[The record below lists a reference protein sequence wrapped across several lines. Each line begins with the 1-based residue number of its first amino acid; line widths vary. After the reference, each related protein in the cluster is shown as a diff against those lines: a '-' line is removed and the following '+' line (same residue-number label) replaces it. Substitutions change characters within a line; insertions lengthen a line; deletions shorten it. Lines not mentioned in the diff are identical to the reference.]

1 MALYTPS
8 IITIPW
14 AANGQKATIPN
25 ATEAPG
31 RASWPV
37 GFPEVNA
44 LPLAAGGIPPNYLD
58 FQGVLYTLSV
68 HAMYGQTGAPYA
80 WQNTLDYPVGSKVMG
95 SNGVEYTAVAA
106 SGPDSGGATD
116 PTTDTTNAKWT
127 PALTTE
133 VEKFRQMRIGTIFY
147 PMSTTLE
154 AGTMWADGSLALFED
169 YPEFAAKYQRGGFN
183 GMVLPASAT
192 SEEQA
197 AYPGKFVLNAAG
209 TGLYLPKITG
219 LFIQNSAV
227 GNAGAKIAAGLP
239 EIAGGYSPV
248 ITSPST
254 LAVNGPFSSSS
265 TGNVKIPTD
274 GASTI
279 WTSKNLLFNASQANS
294 IYGNSTSVQPP
305 AVRLCPA
312 IYLGNPA

>member
-25 ATEAPG
+25 ATDAAG

-58 FQGVLYTLSV
+58 FQGVLYALSV
-68 HAMYGQTGAPYA
+68 HAMYGQTGAPYT
-80 WQNTLDYPVGSKVMG
+80 WQNSLDYPVGARVMG
-95 SNGVEYTAVAA
+95 SNGVEYVAVAA

-169 YPEFAAKYQRGGFN
+169 YPEFAAKYQRGGFT

-209 TGLYLPKITG
+209 TGLYLPRMTD
-219 LFIQNSAV
+219 LFIQNSGTSEV
-227 GNAGAKIAAGLP
+227 GAYVAAGLP
-239 EIAGGYSPV
+239 GITGDFAAYSYILGSPGGAVRSSIVNEGALSGGVEI
-248 ITSPST
+248 
-254 LAVNGPFSSSS
+254 
-265 TGNVKIPTD
+265 
-274 GASTI
+274 
-279 WTSKNLLFNASQANS
+279 NLNYVDFYFNASDSNS
-294 IYGNSTSVQPP
+294 VYAASSTVQPP
-305 AVRLCPA
+305 TVKLSPA
-312 IYLGNPA
+312 IYLGRPA